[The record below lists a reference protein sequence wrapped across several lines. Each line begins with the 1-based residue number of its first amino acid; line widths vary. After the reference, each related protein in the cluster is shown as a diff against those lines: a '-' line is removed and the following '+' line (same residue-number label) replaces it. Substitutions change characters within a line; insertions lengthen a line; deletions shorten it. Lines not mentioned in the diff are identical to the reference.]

1 MDKKDIIIYTLMVLI
16 IIAIGII
23 GYLLKKDN
31 IKKNSED
38 ISSKYSEYYTLDN
51 KVTPSTI
58 NETIE

>member
-1 MDKKDIIIYTLMVLI
+1 MEKKDIIIYTLMILI

-31 IKKNSED
+31 TRNNFED

-51 KVTPSTI
+51 NTI
-58 NETIE
+58 NNM